1 MHWWHQ
7 LWSTPFFKEPLFV
20 KLLMVLAG
28 VILLHAVMR
37 FLLYRLRRMAASS
50 RSYWD
55 DVVAYGAMKPLPA
68 ALWLWGAS
76 YMAKMGV
83 RAYQLDDWL
92 ELIVQVRQTGVLI
105 ILGWFF
111 WRMIDEIRQQLLV
124 RTTRTESDVDLTTVD
139 ALCKLGYL
147 IVVVVTMITLLQSW
161 GVSISGL
168 LAAGGIGGIAIGF
181 AAKDILANF
190 FGGLTIYLDRPFSV
204 GDWIRSP
211 DKDIEGTVEM
221 ISWRHTR
228 IRRFNKNP
236 IYVPNMLFTT
246 IAVENPSRMS
256 HRRIR
261 EVIGIRYQDLSKMP
275 AIVNDVRAMLQSHPE
290 IEQSQTL
297 IVNFLTFNSASLDFM
312 IYTFTK
318 TRVWTEYHHIK
329 QDVLLKVAEIIHQHG
344 ARIALPTQHIHLLQD
359 AENPGYPVAGESA
372 DEAR

>member
-1 MHWWHQ
+1 MVLHWW
-7 LWSTPFFKEPLFV
+7 STLRGIPFFKEPLFI
-20 KLLMVLAG
+20 KLLVVLAT
-28 VILLHAVMR
+28 VIILHAVVR
-37 FLLYRLRRMAASS
+37 FLLYRLMRVATISH
-50 RSYWD
+50 SYWD
-55 DVVAYGAMKPLPA
+55 DVLTYGAMKPLPA
-68 ALWLWGAS
+68 AIWLWGVS
-76 YMAKMGV
+76 HMAKMIA
-83 RAYQLDDWL
+83 RTYQFDDWL
-92 ELIVQVRQTGVLI
+92 EGIVQARNILALI
-105 ILGWFF
+105 LVGWFF
-111 WRMIDEIRQQLLV
+111 WRMIDEIRQQFLV
-124 RTTRTESDVDLTTVD
+124 RTTRTDSQADQTTVD

-147 IVVVVTMITLLQSW
+147 TVTIITLITLLQTL

-261 EVIGIRYQDLSKMP
+261 EVIGIRYSDLDKM
-275 AIVNDVRAMLQSHPE
+275 AVIVNDVRHMLRTHPD
-290 IEQSQTL
+290 IEQTQTL
-297 IVNFLTFNSASLDFM
+297 IVNFLTFNASSLDFM

-318 TRVWTEYHHIK
+318 TRVWVDYHHIK
-329 QDVLLKVAEIIHQHG
+329 QDVLLKVADIIRQHG
-344 ARIALPTQHIHLLQD
+344 AKIALPTQTIHLSQD
-359 AENPGYPVAGESA
+359 SVEPA
-372 DEAR
+372 DASTVPER